1 MHRGLKCFTLV
12 SMHNHPLLQH
22 VDFEKRKTCSFE
34 SIQYFLTRFS
44 EVLTSEHTDEING
57 EFRLYQS
64 LPAIPEELDTSQIYE
79 EDHFRADILWHELQ
93 EVKDVN
99 GKEKLGLR

>member
-1 MHRGLKCFTLV
+1 MFYTGVHAQSSSPSACWFWKEENMF
-12 SMHNHPLLQH
+12 
-22 VDFEKRKTCSFE
+22 F
-34 SIQYFLTRFS
+34 QYFLTRFS

-57 EFRLYQS
+57 EFRLHQS